1 MGNAVTQAPGEL
13 DGPGDLH
20 GAGDLDG
27 VAATVAGRV
36 AVIELRRPPNN
47 FFDVAMI
54 RRIAGLYE
62 SFAAGREVRA
72 IVLCAA
78 GKHFCAGADFTGAGP
93 SGAGLSGAGPSDTG
107 SSGTGPSGAGRGA
120 GGAGAPERADLYDA
134 ARRLFAAELPVVA
147 AVQGAAIGGGLGLAC
162 SADFRVTSRLGRFS
176 ANFVQL
182 GFHHGFALTAT
193 LPALAGS
200 QHACDLLYTGR
211 RVDGTEAAR
220 IGLADRLV
228 EPEDVRPAALALAR
242 EIAGSAPLALRAVRR
257 TMRAPLLAVI
267 ERALD
272 HEAAE
277 QARLER
283 TLDFAEGIRASAAR
297 RAPDFQG
304 R

>member
-1 MGNAVTQAPGEL
+1 VTQAP
-13 DGPGDLH
+13 DGLQD
-20 GAGDLDG
+20 ADG
-27 VAATVAGRV
+27 VAATVTSDKV
-36 AVIELRRPPNN
+36 AIVELRRPPNN

-62 SFAAGREVRA
+62 AFAAGGEVRS

-78 GKHFCAGADFTGAGP
+78 GKHFCAGADF
-93 SGAGLSGAGPSDTG
+93 SG
-107 SSGTGPSGAGRGA
+107 
-120 GGAGAPERADLYDA
+120 GGAGAPEFGDLYREA
-134 ARRLFAAELPVVA
+134 QRLFAAQLPVVA

-176 ANFVQL
+176 ANFVRL

-193 LPALAGS
+193 LPALAGQ
-200 QHACDLLYTGR
+200 QHALDLLYTGR
-211 RVDGTEAAR
+211 RIDGAEAVR

-228 EPEDVRPAALALAR
+228 EPEDVRESALALAR
-242 EIAGSAPLALRAVRR
+242 ELAASAPVALRAIRR
-257 TMRAPLLAVI
+257 TMRASLLATI
-267 ERALD
+267 EQALD

-283 TLDFAEGIRASAAR
+283 TQDFAEGVRASAER

>member
-1 MGNAVTQAPGEL
+1 VTQAPGDQYDTSET
-13 DGPGDLH
+13 
-20 GAGDLDG
+20 DG
-27 VAATVAGRV
+27 VAATVTSDRV

-54 RRIAGLYE
+54 RRIASLYE
-62 SFAAGREVRA
+62 SFAAGREARS
-72 IVLCAA
+72 IVLCAG
-78 GKHFCAGADFTGAGP
+78 GKHFCAGADFGGDGA
-93 SGAGLSGAGPSDTG
+93 
-107 SSGTGPSGAGRGA
+107 R
-120 GGAGAPERADLYDA
+120 APERADLYREA
-134 ARRLFAAELPVVA
+134 QRLFAAELPVVA

-182 GFHHGFALTAT
+182 GFHQGFALTAT
-193 LPALAGS
+193 LPALVG
-200 QHACDLLYTGR
+200 QQRACDLLYTGR
-211 RVDGTEAAR
+211 RIDGAEAAR

-228 EPEDVRPAALALAR
+228 GPEDVRESALALAR
-242 EIAGSAPLALRAVRR
+242 ELAASAPVALRAVRR
-257 TMRAPLLAVI
+257 TMRAPLLALV

-283 TLDFAEGIRASAAR
+283 TGDFAEGIRASIER

>member
-1 MGNAVTQAPGEL
+1 LTLRESVVYATNSTGLRYSSPVLPGSHLNEGKWDSVTQAP
-13 DGPGDLH
+13 DDLQE
-20 GAGDLDG
+20 ADG
-27 VAATVAGRV
+27 VAATVTAGKV

-62 SFAAGREVRA
+62 SFAAGREVRS

-78 GKHFCAGADFTGAGP
+78 GKHFCAGADF
-93 SGAGLSGAGPSDTG
+93 SGD
-107 SSGTGPSGAGRGA
+107 
-120 GGAGAPERADLYDA
+120 GAGAPERADLYRQA
-134 ARRLFAAELPVVA
+134 QRLFAGELPVVA
-147 AVQGAAIGGGLGLAC
+147 AVQGAAVGGGLGLAC

-176 ANFVQL
+176 ANFAQL

-193 LPALAGS
+193 LPALAGQ

-220 IGLADRLV
+220 MGLADRLV
-228 EPEDVRPAALALAR
+228 EPEDVRESALALAR
-242 EIAGSAPLALRAVRR
+242 EIATSAPLALRAIRR
-257 TMRAPLLAVI
+257 TMRAPLLGEI

-283 TLDFAEGIRASAAR
+283 TRDFAEGIRASAER